1 MDINLFNKENF
12 SLMPFKIYKINFIKS
27 FIDKYPHTI
36 LTIHFEIYN
45 FDLKSDINV
54 IWVLN
59 LLMQNPLIHRYG
71 YNIIF
76 YFILCLE
83 CCMGW

>member
-54 IWVLN
+54 I
-59 LLMQNPLIHRYG
+59 
-71 YNIIF
+71 
-76 YFILCLE
+76 
-83 CCMGW
+83 